1 MYPVRLREYQREG
14 AEWLSQ
20 RTHAGLFDPPG
31 LGKTAQAIEAARR
44 AGARPDRIVVV
55 CPAVA
60 VTNWRREFAAW
71 WPEAKLPGPYVVS
84 YEGLR
89 IRHSAPATRLTDIDA
104 LILDEAHYL
113 KNKASARTLQIYRP
127 GNPLKGVAAQA
138 KRVWALTGTPKP
150 NHVGELWTHFRA
162 LRPDLIPM
170 AGADRPMTE
179 TEFLLRYTR
188 WTGGPYG
195 PKIHGLRNE
204 EELRSRLSQLALRR
218 KIADV
223 LGELPPIDWGR
234 ITVDPEAAADELR
247 ALEDSDDVERLR
259 ARLEADGDF
268 REEAIHLSTLRRLTG
283 MAKAGPVGQLI
294 ANELRNKAYEQVVV
308 FAQHTAVIDRLAGE
322 LEQWSPV
329 RVTGCVPPARRQA
342 AIDDFQAGRAKVFL
356 GQLQAASTAITL
368 TAAHHVV
375 FAECSWVP
383 DENLQAAKRCHRF
396 GQARP
401 VFVRVAG
408 LAGSID
414 DAVAGVITRKLRA
427 NLED

>member
-1 MYPVRLREYQREG
+1 MRLRDYQQEG

-44 AGARPDRIVVV
+44 AGARPTHVVVV

-60 VTNWRREFAAW
+60 CTNWRREFAAW
-71 WPEAKLPGPYVVS
+71 WPEAAPYVIS
-84 YEGLR
+84 YDGLR
-89 IRHSAPATRLTDIDA
+89 LRHNTPATRLADIDA

-113 KNKASARTLQIYRP
+113 KNKASARTLQVYRP
-127 GNPLKGVAAQA
+127 SNPAKGVAAQA

-162 LRPDLIPM
+162 LRPDLIAAP
-170 AGADRPMTE
+170 AADRPMSE
-179 TEFLLRYTR
+179 TEFLIRYTR

-204 EELRSRLSQLALRR
+204 EELRSRLGQLALRR

-234 ITVDPEAAADELR
+234 ITVDPEDAADAVM
-247 ALEDSDDVERLR
+247 ALEDSPDVERLR
-259 ARLEADGDF
+259 ARLETDGDF

-283 MAKAGPVGQLI
+283 LAKARAVGQLV
-294 ANELRNKAYEQVVV
+294 ANELRNKAYEQVVI
-308 FAQHTAVIDRLAGE
+308 FAQHTAVIDRVARE
-322 LEQWSPV
+322 LEQWNPV
-329 RVTGCVPPARRQA
+329 RVTGSVPPARRQA

-375 FAECSWVP
+375 FVECSWVP

-396 GQARP
+396 GQNRP

-414 DAVAGVITRKLRA
+414 DAVAGVITRKLRS